1 MSEPKAKPSFAARM
15 GRPLLA
21 AAAATVSVAAPS
33 TVLADIFLNL
43 GVIKGESQDEKFKGQ
58 IDLLSYTQSFRNSGS
73 VTTGGG
79 AGAGKVTCG
88 AVTVLKNIDAASP
101 HLIEY
106 VATGKHIPTGVLSFR
121 SASGKDT
128 NAPYYTVTL
137 TDILVSG
144 IDQTD
149 NPDPG
154 KIVEKVTLSAVKFKF
169 DYRPQNAD
177 GSLGT
182 AVEFGFDCRTN
193 TKF

>member
-21 AAAATVSVAAPS
+21 AAAATVSMAAPS
-33 TVLADIFLNL
+33 AVLADIFLNL
-43 GVIKGESQDEKFKGQ
+43 DGIKGESQDEKFKDQ
-58 IDLLSYTQSFRNSGS
+58 IDLLSYTQSFRNNGS
-73 VTTGGG
+73 VTGGGGG
-79 AGAGKVTCG
+79 AGRVTCG
-88 AVTVLKNIDAASP
+88 AVTVLKNIDRASP
-101 HLIEY
+101 HLIEF

-128 NAPYYTVTL
+128 NAPYYKVTL

-154 KIVEKVTLSAVKFKF
+154 KIVEKVTLSATKFKF
-169 DYRPQNAD
+169 EYRPQNAD
-177 GSLGT
+177 GSLGA
-182 AVEFGFDCRTN
+182 AVDFGFDCRTN